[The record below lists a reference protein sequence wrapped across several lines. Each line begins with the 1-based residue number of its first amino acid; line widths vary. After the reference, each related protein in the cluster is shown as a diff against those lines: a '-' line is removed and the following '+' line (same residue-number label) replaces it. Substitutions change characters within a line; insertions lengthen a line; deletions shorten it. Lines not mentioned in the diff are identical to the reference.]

1 MADASQGNGLNEE
14 QRPRAFN
21 VWVKSG
27 IRLGALVLVV
37 FGIGHFLHNSTDELA
52 QQQEKLERQASELLR
67 KADRTEDAT
76 EAERLRSRARTLLSQ
91 AQAFWC
97 PSWSGLCS
105 ACCFAMGAMLPAGV
119 FWRRCLVEMDQV
131 HHVWDTLWAYFYGN
145 LGRYVPGKALV
156 LVLRIASLANHQVKK
171 TVVVMT
177 IFVETLTNMAV
188 GCAMAAACLIWL
200 DIDWRL
206 SVLAAVM
213 VLVTWIPV
221 SPPLLQFLLPRL
233 QKGVASEELER
244 WTSRIRW
251 PLFFRGWVM
260 LSLGWLLYGLSLLWV
275 LQSLPAVELESSD
288 WMLVMASAMAASA
301 LAIVLGFLSL
311 IPAGAGVRELIIS
324 AVLSPVVG
332 PVAAVCAAFWWRIVC
347 LVGELVWLV
356 ILFLIRRAGATHP
369 AQGYALGPPSEAKDF
384 ESSKS

>member
-14 QRPRAFN
+14 QRPRAFK
-21 VWVKSG
+21 VWAKSG

-37 FGIGHFLHNSTDELA
+37 FGIGHFLRNSTAELA
-52 QQQEKLERQASELLR
+52 QQQEKLERQATELLS
-67 KADRTEDAT
+67 KAAETDDTK
-76 EAERLRSRARTLLSQ
+76 EAEQLRERSEKLLSQ
-91 AQAFWC
+91 AQAFWR
-97 PSWSGLCS
+97 PSWGGMCY
-105 ACCFAMGAMLPAGV
+105 ACCFAMGAMLPAGI

-131 HHVWDTLWAYFYGN
+131 HHFGDTLWAYFYGN

-156 LVLRIASLANHQVKK
+156 LVLRISSLANHEVKK

-200 DIDWRL
+200 EIDWRL
-206 SVLAAVM
+206 STLAAVM

-221 SPPLLQFLLPRL
+221 SPPLLRFLLPRL
-233 QKGVASEELER
+233 QKGVASEELEK

-251 PLFFRGWVM
+251 PLFFRGWAM

-275 LQSLPAVELESSD
+275 LQSLPSAELESSD
-288 WMLVMASAMAASA
+288 WMLVMASATAASA

-311 IPAGAGVRELIIS
+311 IPAGAGVRELVIS

-332 PVAAVCAAFWWRIVC
+332 PVAALCAAFWWRIVC
-347 LVGELVWLV
+347 LVGELAWVV
-356 ILFLIRRAGATHP
+356 ILFLIRRAGLTHS
-369 AQGYALGPPSEAKDF
+369 PSSAV
-384 ESSKS
+384 ES

>member
-14 QRPRAFN
+14 QRPRAFK
-21 VWVKSG
+21 VWAKSG

-37 FGIGHFLHNSTDELA
+37 FGIGHFLRNSTAELA
-52 QQQEKLERQASELLR
+52 QQQEKLERQATELLS
-67 KADRTEDAT
+67 KAAETDDTK
-76 EAERLRSRARTLLSQ
+76 EAEQLRERSEKLLSQ
-91 AQAFWC
+91 AQAFWR
-97 PSWSGLCS
+97 PSWGGMCY
-105 ACCFAMGAMLPAGV
+105 ACCFAMGAMLPAGI

-131 HHVWDTLWAYFYGN
+131 HHFWDTLWAYFYGN

-156 LVLRIASLANHQVKK
+156 LVLRIASLANHEVKK

-200 DIDWRL
+200 EIDWRL
-206 SVLAAVM
+206 STLAAVM

-221 SPPLLQFLLPRL
+221 SPPLLRFLLPRL
-233 QKGVASEELER
+233 QKGVASEELEK

-251 PLFFRGWVM
+251 PLFFRGWAM

-275 LQSLPAVELESSD
+275 LQSLPSAELESSD
-288 WMLVMASAMAASA
+288 WMLVMASATAASA

-311 IPAGAGVRELIIS
+311 IPAGAGVRELVIS

-332 PVAAVCAAFWWRIVC
+332 PVAALCAAFWWRIVC
-347 LVGELVWLV
+347 LVGELAWVV
-356 ILFLIRRAGATHP
+356 ILFLIRRAGLTHS
-369 AQGYALGPPSEAKDF
+369 PSSAV
-384 ESSKS
+384 ES